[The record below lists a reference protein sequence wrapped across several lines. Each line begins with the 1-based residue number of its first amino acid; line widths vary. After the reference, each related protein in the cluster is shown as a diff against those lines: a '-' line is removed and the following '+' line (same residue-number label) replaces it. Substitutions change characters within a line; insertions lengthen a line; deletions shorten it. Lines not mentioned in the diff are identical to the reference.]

1 MVAGIGDLKVARNI
15 VRCLPLKITA
25 LAAKTSSAATL

>member
-15 VRCLPLKITA
+15 VRCLLLKISA
-25 LAAKTSSAATL
+25 LVAKTNSASTL